1 MRDVL
6 EFILQ
11 HIVDHPESLL
21 ITEER
26 EDDIIR
32 FNVALADEDYPRVI
46 GKSGLTI
53 KGITEIVRL
62 VENKDNPEVFHKIF
76 INITSSQEKEPSQD
90 TE

>member
-6 EFILQ
+6 EYILTR
-11 HIVDHPESLL
+11 IIDHPESLH
-21 ITEER
+21 IDEEN

-32 FNVALADEDYPRVI
+32 FNVTLADEDYPRVI

-62 VENKDNPEVFHKIF
+62 VENKDNPETFHKIF
-76 INITSSQEKEPSQD
+76 INITSAQDKEQ
-90 TE
+90 